1 MELTPFLVTQE
12 RNLIEETLKGI
23 IINIRNY
30 SNEEK
35 DK

>member
-23 IINIRNY
+23 IMNIRNY